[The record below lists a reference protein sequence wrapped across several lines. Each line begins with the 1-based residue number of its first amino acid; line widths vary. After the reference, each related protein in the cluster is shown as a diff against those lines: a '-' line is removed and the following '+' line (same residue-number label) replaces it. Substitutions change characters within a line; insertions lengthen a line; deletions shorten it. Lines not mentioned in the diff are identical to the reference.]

1 LKFHLLVSTFSSLP
15 LLLPR
20 DAASG
25 DDYQNCSLK
34 VQSGLSSGVATSLR
48 RVERNIKRRRIGYRP
63 KTTILFIK
71 ISITSF
77 FTFLSFPFIFLLSPA
92 VRPGAHLFREGEKN
106 AVIEPGRSKR
116 RKEAGL
122 APN

>member
-1 LKFHLLVSTFSSLP
+1 VVGRYARGLKFHLLVSTFSSLP

-48 RVERNIKRRRIGYRP
+48 RVERNIKRRIIGYRP

-77 FTFLSFPFIFLLSPA
+77 FTLLSFYLPSFSR
-92 VRPGAHLFREGEKN
+92 RPPWGSL
-106 AVIEPGRSKR
+106 VPR
-116 RKEAGL
+116 RGKKCRYRTRTE
-122 APN
+122 